1 MKPPGKPETLRAY
14 LERGIAMIHL
24 DARRPGVA
32 VPPQHEGDPHL
43 RINLSYR
50 YGVPDLVIDDTH
62 VQATLSFGGRPF
74 QCHLPWSAVFGITS
88 QTTGDG
94 QVWPEDLPT
103 EVMSTLATTEQ
114 RPGDGKGAPKP
125 KPGTPRSK
133 PTLVAVERDPEEKAP
148 VKLQAAPALA
158 KAPETSAPK
167 DPEPPSEPPKK
178 GHLRLIR

>member
-1 MKPPGKPETLRAY
+1 MKPPVKQETLRAY

-50 YGVPDLVIDDTH
+50 YGIPDFVIDDAH

-74 QCHLPWSAVFGITS
+74 TCKVPWSAVFGITS

-103 EVMSTLATTEQ
+103 EVMSTLAPQEKK
-114 RPGDGKGAPKP
+114 PGAEKLAPKSA
-125 KPGTPRSK
+125 KHSK

-148 VKLQAAPALA
+148 AKLKAAPEPA
-158 KAPETSAPK
+158 KAQEKSGPK

>member
-1 MKPPGKPETLRAY
+1 MKPPGKQETLRAY
-14 LERGIAMIHL
+14 LDRGIAMVHL

-50 YGVPDLVIDDTH
+50 YGIPDLVIDETH

-74 QCHLPWSAVFGITS
+74 TCKLPWSAVFGITS
-88 QTTGDG
+88 QTNGDG

-103 EVMSTLATTEQ
+103 EVMSTLATAETPQGAE
-114 RPGDGKGAPKP
+114 KLAPKN
-125 KPGTPRSK
+125 KPATPRSK
-133 PTLVAVERDPEEKAP
+133 PTLVAVERDPEEKVP
-148 VKLQAAPALA
+148 VKLVAAPDPV
-158 KAPETSAPK
+158 KAPDKPAPR